1 MKTIVGLRA
10 ARALRKR
17 LEKKGIVLRNVYLF
31 GSVARGNAT
40 AESDIDIAVVCD
52 PYKATKHQ
60 ENVEFLLE
68 GKKVDMRIQTVCL
81 RPEDFQNPYFTLAK
95 EVEKY
100 GIAA

>member
-1 MKTIVGLRA
+1 MRSVF
-10 ARALRKR
+10 
-17 LEKKGIVLRNVYLF
+17 LF
-31 GSVARGNAT
+31 GSVARGNAR
-40 AESDIDIAVVCD
+40 EWSDIDIAIVCD

-81 RPEDFQNPYFTLAK
+81 HPMDFENPYFTLAK
-95 EVEKY
+95 EVERY